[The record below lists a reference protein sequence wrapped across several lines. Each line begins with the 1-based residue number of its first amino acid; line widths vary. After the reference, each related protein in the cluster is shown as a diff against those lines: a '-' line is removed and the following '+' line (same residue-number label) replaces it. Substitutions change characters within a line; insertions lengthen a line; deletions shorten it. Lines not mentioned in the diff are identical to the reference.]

1 MKLSSNSN
9 YGNPYKR
16 SRDNK
21 QRALCTESYSVAFHS
36 RNSVMGHK
44 LGFLRWVTSIDKTL
58 MNTYIQ
64 KKKKQSQQNSSFT
77 KYSIWHKGNFQYYKN
92 FSLMCMT

>member
-64 KKKKQSQQNSSFT
+64 KKKNRANKIVPLQN
-77 KYSIWHKGNFQYYKN
+77 IQYGIRGIFN
-92 FSLMCMT
+92 IIRTFH

>member
-64 KKKKQSQQNSSFT
+64 KKKKNRANKIVPLQN
-77 KYSIWHKGNFQYYKN
+77 IQYGIRGIFN
-92 FSLMCMT
+92 IIRTFH

>member
-64 KKKKQSQQNSSFT
+64 KKKKKNRANKIVPLQN
-77 KYSIWHKGNFQYYKN
+77 IQYGIRGIFN
-92 FSLMCMT
+92 IIRTFH